1 MRNINEFNIPP
12 GNSNGYEILYF
23 GVNLVLMFDYRL
35 SFDVQVKNSDGE
47 IQVLIV
53 SRKDVSKAKHA
64 SNTLPP
70 GSKSASGDDVSGFA
84 KLPRGQHYGQCEE
97 VGRDNELGCDVINE
111 SDLPKGYK
119 QGIADAKSEQFPS
132 DDVTHR
138 TGTYMDG
145 YILGYCSVHHD
156 APINVGGRN
165 CTLPLYPSN

>member
-1 MRNINEFNIPP
+1 MI
-12 GNSNGYEILYF
+12 
-23 GVNLVLMFDYRL
+23 
-35 SFDVQVKNSDGE
+35 
-47 IQVLIV
+47 VLIGALMVLILMVGAQSV
-53 SRKDVSKAKHA
+53 SAKHA

-119 QGIADAKSEQFPS
+119 QGIADAKSEQLPS

-138 TGTYMDG
+138 
-145 YILGYCSVHHD
+145 GYCSVHHD
-156 APINVGGRN
+156 APINIGGRN
-165 CTLPLYPSN
+165 CTLPLYPDN